1 MNKRVLLGMSGG
13 IDSSVSAMLLKE
25 DGFDITGMT
34 FRSYDSISKA
44 CMEKET
50 GCCSVDSIFEAKNL
64 ADDFG
69 FPHYI
74 LDTRKLFEDTIIADF
89 IAQYMSG
96 FTPNPCVL
104 CNKIIKW
111 GKMIE
116 ECDKHHCDFLATGHY
131 AQVAFENN
139 RYFLRKA
146 VDKSKDQTYFLWTLT
161 QENLKRTIFPLGH
174 LTKLQVREIA
184 RRHNY
189 LKLSQKRESQE
200 ICFVIDDDYRSFL
213 REKVADIDQ
222 QIGEGNYVDIS
233 GKILGKHKGYP
244 FYTIGQRK
252 GLGIALGYPAYVVN
266 INAHTNTVTLGTKD
280 DLLTQEMW
288 IGNVNLMKYEK
299 LNKNMD
305 LTCKIRFN
313 NEGEKCKVQQVGDR
327 MKIEF
332 EKPVSA
338 ITPGQSAVIYEDD
351 DLVCGGII
359 LKEGCL

>member
-74 LDTRKLFEDTIIADF
+74 LDARKLFENTIIADF

-116 ECDKHHCDFLATGHY
+116 ECDKHHCVFIATGHY
-131 AQVAFENN
+131 AQVIFEND

-161 QENLKRTIFPLGH
+161 QENLKRTIFPLGN

-184 RRHNY
+184 CRHNY

-200 ICFVIDDDYRSFL
+200 ICFVTNDDYRSFL
-213 REKVADIDQ
+213 REKVPDIDLK
-222 QIGEGNYVDIS
+222 IGEGNYVDIS

-244 FYTIGQRK
+244 YYTIGQRK
-252 GLGIALGYPAYVVN
+252 GLGIALGYPAYVVD
-266 INAHTNTVTLGTKD
+266 INADTNTVILGTKD

-288 IGNVNLMKYEK
+288 IGNINLMKYEQLDK
-299 LNKNMD
+299 DMK

-313 NEGEKCKVQQVGDR
+313 NEGEKCKVQQVGDK
-327 MKIEF
+327 MKIAF

-359 LKEGCL
+359 LKE

>member
-1 MNKRVLLGMSGG
+1 MSGG

-25 DGFDITGMT
+25 KDFDITGMT

-50 GCCSVDSIFEAKNL
+50 GCCSIDSIFEAKNL
-64 ADDFG
+64 ANDFG

-74 LDTRKLFEDTIIADF
+74 LDTRELFENTVIADF
-89 IAQYMSG
+89 ITQYMSG

-111 GKMIE
+111 GRMIE
-116 ECDKHHCDFLATGHY
+116 ECDKYHCDFLATGHY
-131 AQVAFENN
+131 AQVVSENG

-161 QENLKRTIFPLGH
+161 QENLKKTIFPLGH

-184 RRHNY
+184 REHHY

-200 ICFVIDDDYRSFL
+200 ICFVVNDDYRSFL
-213 REKVADIDQ
+213 REKVPDIDQ
-222 QIGEGNYVDIS
+222 QIGEGNFVDMQ

-252 GLGIALGYPAYVVN
+252 GLGIALGHPAYVVD
-266 INAHTNTVTLGTKD
+266 IDADTNTVALGTRD
-280 DLLTQEMW
+280 DLLTSEMW

-299 LNKNMD
+299 LNENMI

-313 NEGEKCKVQQVGDR
+313 NEGEKCKVQQVGDKMR
-327 MKIEF
+327 IEF

-338 ITPGQSAVIYEDD
+338 VTAGQSAVIYENDD
-351 DLVCGGII
+351 VVGGGII
-359 LKEGCL
+359 LNSLNLDLLD